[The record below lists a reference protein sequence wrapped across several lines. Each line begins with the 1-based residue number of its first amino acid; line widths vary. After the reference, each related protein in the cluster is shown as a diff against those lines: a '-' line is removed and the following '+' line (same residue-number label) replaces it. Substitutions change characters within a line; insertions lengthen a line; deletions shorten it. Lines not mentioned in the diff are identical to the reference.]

1 MDRVLTDK
9 AISLTPKRM
18 GRESLGVVGVYVW
31 LFGGQRER
39 IDALVGKQ
47 ARSDFIR
54 KAIEAELK
62 RRERRK
68 P

>member
-1 MDRVLTDK
+1 MTQK

-47 ARSDFIR
+47 KRSDFIR
-54 KAIEAELK
+54 DTLEAELR
-62 RRERRK
+62 RRERVK
-68 P
+68 VVK

>member
-1 MDRVLTDK
+1 
-9 AISLTPKRM
+9 M

-39 IDALVGKQ
+39 VDALVGKQ
-47 ARSDFIR
+47 RRSDFIR
-54 KAIEAELK
+54 QAVDDAIARELK

-68 P
+68 AP

>member
-1 MDRVLTDK
+1 MTQK
-9 AISLTPKRM
+9 AISPTPKRM

-47 ARSDFIR
+47 KRSDFIR
-54 KAIEAELK
+54 DTLEAELR
-62 RRERRK
+62 RRERVK
-68 P
+68 VVK